1 MAAQTPGAVN
11 PALQPAPLKTPSA
24 GASAD
29 GNAGEL
35 AAQANASAAP
45 AQAGQ
50 PVNRDSMTFG
60 QAFADA
66 RKNKESTF
74 TWKGKQYGTQLASA
88 KPAATASAGAL
99 PSSAPS
105 TDGKGQAGPTKAAA
119 AGQDP
124 SNPLNQPKSNQSGMP
139 TPTAATADGN
149 AGEAEARAAMPATA
163 ATTVPPEL
171 ASVTDKKQPYWVNG
185 TRYEWKNAN
194 PNRPSSTG
202 QGRWA
207 ITAQPGDKLQLNAT
221 RKKTM
226 AKYTGPDSEFGKQ
239 PPTQMSQA
247 VPTQETVGY
256 SEDQNLASIIHLA
269 GLR

>member
-1 MAAQTPGAVN
+1 LAAQTPGAVD

-45 AQAGQ
+45 AQAGK

-88 KPAATASAGAL
+88 KPAATAPAGAL
-99 PSSAPS
+99 PS

-124 SNPLNQPKSNQSGMP
+124 SNPLNQPKPNQSSMP
-139 TPTAATADGN
+139 TAPVADGN
-149 AGEAEARAAMPATA
+149 AGEAEARAAMSAPA

-185 TRYEWKNAN
+185 TRYEWRNDFSRRA
-194 PNRPSSTG
+194 G
-202 QGRWA
+202 QPVSGSWT

-239 PPTQMSQA
+239 PPAQMAQA